1 MRLLYVA
8 DGRSPIA
15 LNWIAYFV
23 ESGHE
28 VHLASTYPC
37 TPDIPL
43 ASLAVIP
50 LAFSELKSGEGG
62 EERAGIGA
70 LSGRLPVGLR
80 TRARQWLAPLTF
92 RRAAGQLTS
101 LIASIQ
107 PDLAHAMRI
116 PYEGML
122 AALGMEDLPKPP
134 LLISVWGNDFS
145 LHAPSTPL
153 LGRYTRRAL
162 KRADGLHTDCYRDQ
176 RLAKEWGFARGKPA
190 VVLPG
195 GGGVQPVQFYPGD
208 LSEINRLTVINPRG
222 LRAYVRNDTFF
233 HAIPLVLA
241 AKPEVRFIC
250 PAMAGEPQAERWV
263 AELGIGKA
271 VALLPKL
278 FRSQMGSLF
287 RQSALAVSITTHDG
301 TPNTLLEALACGC
314 FPIAGDIEP
323 LREWIAHGKN
333 GLLVDPGSPQALAAA
348 ILFAL
353 DHPELRAKARK
364 INTRLIAERADYRR
378 VMRAADDFY
387 RQIIKFPES

>member
-1 MRLLYVA
+1 MRILYVA

-23 ESGHE
+23 EAGHE

-43 ASLAVIP
+43 ASLTVIP
-50 LAFSELKSGEGG
+50 LAFSELKQVDGG

-70 LSGRLPVGLR
+70 LPGLLPVGLR

-92 RRAAGQLTS
+92 RRATGQLAGLITS
-101 LIASIQ
+101 IK
-107 PDLAHAMRI
+107 PDLVHAMRI

-122 AALGMEDLPKPP
+122 AALAMQDGARPP

-145 LHAPSTPL
+145 LHAPSTPF
-153 LGRYTRRAL
+153 LGSYTRKAL
-162 KRADGLHTDCYRDQ
+162 KRADGLHTDCFRDQ
-176 RLAKEWGFARGKPA
+176 RLAKEWGFNSSKPT

-195 GGGVQPVQFYPGD
+195 GGGVQPVQFYPGEP
-208 LSEINRLTVINPRG
+208 SEMDAPRVINPRG

-241 AKPEVRFIC
+241 VKPEVRFIC
-250 PAMAGEPQAERWV
+250 PAMAGETQAEDWV
-263 AELGIGKA
+263 KELGVGAA

-333 GLLVDPGSPQALAAA
+333 GLLVDPGSPQELAAA

-353 DHPELRAKARK
+353 DHPELRARARQ
-364 INTRLIAERADYRR
+364 INTRLISERADYRR
-378 VMRAADDFY
+378 VMRAAEDFY
-387 RQIIKFPES
+387 QQII